1 MYYVYLIRSESLDQF
16 YIGQTD
22 DLRRRI
28 EQHQKGESEWT
39 KRAEDWRLVYYEAFT
54 SRKLAIIRER
64 KLKTHARGYQEL
76 VKRVFEKSG
85 EG

>member
-1 MYYVYLIRSESLDQF
+1 MYYIYLIRSENLDQF

-22 DLRRRI
+22 DLRRRV
-28 EQHQKGESEWT
+28 EQHQNGESRWT
-39 KRAEDWRLVYYEAFT
+39 KRADDWRLVYYEAYT

-64 KLKTHARGYQEL
+64 KLKNHARGYQEL